1 MKTLTR
7 VAMAA
12 AVVGLAMVG
21 TGMAHEGHT
30 HTVMGV
36 VWKAGS
42 EQIEVKTKD
51 GKTETILITD
61 RTAVAKGKTV
71 ADLSDLVPGARVVVD
86 VGTGKKPLTA
96 RVIRLGVAEPTA
108 KTATKTAKP

>member
-1 MKTLTR
+1 MKTLMR
-7 VAMAA
+7 VAI
-12 AVVGLAMVG
+12 AVTALGAAMVG
-21 TGMAHEGHT
+21 TGLAHDGHT

-36 VWKAGS
+36 VWKAGA

-61 RTAVAKGKTV
+61 KTAVSRGKTA
-71 ADLSDLVPGARVVVD
+71 ADLSDVVPGARVVVD

-96 RVIRLGVAEPTA
+96 RSIKVGVVEPGA
-108 KTATKTAKP
+108 KQKRS